1 LRKLIIKKRERKTVM
16 AVKLR
21 MARMG
26 RRHRP
31 FFRINA
37 IDSRKPRDG
46 RILEKLGH
54 YDPIEKDKNKQV
66 VLNLERVQYWLDKG
80 AIPSDTVSQILLR
93 LGVRHK
99 YATEKAAT
107 QAKARALAH
116 AKGRYFTKADKIAA
130 DKAAVAAE
138 EVKVEAE
145 AKEKTA
151 VATEEV
157 KVEVKAKEK
166 TTVATEEVKVE
177 VKAKKKAAVKTKEKV
192 GTEEKFKTETKTKA
206 VVKEKTEVEIEA
218 VVETKAKAAEEES
231 QPKATPI
238 SKSDEN

>member
-1 LRKLIIKKRERKTVM
+1 M

-21 MARMG
+21 MTRMG

-37 IDSRKPRDG
+37 IDSRRPRDG
-46 RILEKLGH
+46 RILEKLGR
-54 YDPIEKDKNKQV
+54 YDPIEKNKDKQI
-66 VLNLERVQYWLDKG
+66 VLDLERVRYWLDKG

-93 LGVRHK
+93 LGVQHK
-99 YATEKAAT
+99 YATEKAAAR
-107 QAKARALAH
+107 AKARALAH

-138 EVKVEAE
+138 EAE
-145 AKEKTA
+145 AKEKAA

-157 KVEVKAKEK
+157 KVEVKAKE
-166 TTVATEEVKVE
+166 
-177 VKAKKKAAVKTKEKV
+177 KAAVKTKEKV
-192 GTEEKFKTETKTKA
+192 GTEEKFKAETEPKA

-218 VVETKAKAAEEES
+218 AVETKAKAAEEKS
-231 QPKATPI
+231 QPEATPEAKEEKDTASNEDI